1 MTNTALTAGGA
12 QATTLSF
19 QFHCRS
25 AGEYQTIGI
34 AHLPPIVALVPGILI
49 LVIPRLL
56 NIIVAVYLVL
66 VGLLGIGL
74 FVNLNSG
81 LAPGHSAVLLRAVV
95 PPSLLD
101 LWPNKNVRV
110 SA

>member
-1 MTNTALTAGGA
+1 MTDAALTAAGA

-25 AGEYQTIGI
+25 AGEYRPSVLRILQ
-34 AHLPPIVALVPGILI
+34 PIVALVAGILI

-56 NIIVAVYLVL
+56 NIIVAVYLIL

-74 FVNLNSG
+74 F
-81 LAPGHSAVLLRAVV
+81 R
-95 PPSLLD
+95 
-101 LWPNKNVRV
+101 
-110 SA
+110 